1 MAFRAFVS
9 LDIGDRIDWHA
20 LRTELRQVDK
30 GIRTVKPELLHL
42 TLRFLGDTDEGL
54 VEAIGG
60 VMQDAVAGV
69 APFRMAFSGVGV
81 FPNAK
86 RPRVVWIGLMGAEP
100 LVEIS
105 RRVERGIVDL
115 GFPREKR
122 SFKPHAT
129 VARVKRLSHHE
140 RLRSLLDRW
149 SDREFGAMEVRG
161 ITLKRSVLTPQG
173 PIYTTMLETP
183 LSGED

>member
-30 GIRTVKPELLHL
+30 GIRTVRPEQLHL
-42 TLRFLGDTDEGL
+42 TLRFLGETDEGL

-60 VMQDAVAGV
+60 VMRDAVATV
-69 APFRMAFSGVGV
+69 ASFRMAFSGVGV

-86 RPRVVWIGLMGAEP
+86 RPRVVWIGLKGAEP
-100 LVEIS
+100 LVGIARE
-105 RRVERGIVDL
+105 VERGIVGL

-122 SFKPHAT
+122 SFRPHAT

-149 SDREFGAMEVRG
+149 SEREFGTMEVRV

-173 PIYTTMLETP
+173 PIYTTVLEAP
-183 LSGED
+183 LPKEG